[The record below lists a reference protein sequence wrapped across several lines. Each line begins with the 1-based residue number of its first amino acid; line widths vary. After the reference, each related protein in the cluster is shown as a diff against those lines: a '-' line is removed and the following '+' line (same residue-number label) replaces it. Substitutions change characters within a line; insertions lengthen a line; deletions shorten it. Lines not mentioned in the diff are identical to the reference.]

1 MGISKQRKKRTR
13 ATQNRIHDTKSSG
26 LIKNTRTRKT
36 YNNKVHR
43 NKHNSSNP
51 NGSPVIIGLIY
62 ANWCG
67 HCQQLKPTWEELKKH
82 ITNNYENQ
90 FTIVEIEAEQA
101 DKAEQ
106 LAKLEK
112 ELNGEKIN
120 IEGFPTVL
128 KINDGKLNYYSG
140 ARYLDSMMNWAT
152 GNSPLIGGYRRDQQI
167 SKIKSKSKSK
177 SKNKR
182 HTPIASK

>member
-1 MGISKQRKKRTR
+1 MGIPKQRKKRTR
-13 ATQNRIHDTKSSG
+13 TTQKQIRDIKPSD
-26 LIKNTRTRKT
+26 LIKNTRKTHKRKT
-36 YNNKVHR
+36 YKNKVHR
-43 NKHNSSNP
+43 NNHNSSNP
-51 NGSPVIIGLIY
+51 NGSPAIIGLIY

-67 HCQQLKPTWEELKKH
+67 HCQQLKPTWEELKKR
-82 ITNNYENQ
+82 ITNNYDNQ

-128 KINDGKLNYYSG
+128 KINDGKLNYYGG

-152 GNSPLIGGYRRDQQI
+152 GNKPLIGGYQPHIQRLKY
-167 SKIKSKSKSK
+167 SKSKSKSK
-177 SKNKR
+177 SQSQ
-182 HTPIASK
+182 SK